1 MEKCTIKQLNNLFE
15 TIGMSITDAPT
26 KKYGEYVIKQ
36 NDVETAFAWK
46 ASKADLF
53 MALQAVINSDTL
65 EDKSVNNVITMI
77 KNNKQTPATAKN
89 NIVATTKVSAP
100 VKEKRLS
107 LSKEREE
114 LVGDDHSYPLLPKVI
129 EGFYM
134 PDFAD
139 SLVAR
144 VRYKRNVLL
153 TGPTGS
159 GKSDLIEKMAKA
171 YEIPCVRINFSS
183 GTSEGDLL
191 GKFVIKNSETVFA
204 DGYIPLAMK
213 NGWWVILDEVDYAQP
228 EHISCLQAVLEGKS
242 LVNIKNEGEIV
253 DPHARFRVFATANTK
268 GRGDMTDSY
277 NGTNFLNIAF
287 LDRWTI
293 FEMNYTKKEK
303 EIAKTIIGDDVMAGK
318 LIDLFNLL
326 RQSVKNNDLNNASF
340 STRRL
345 IQTCEA
351 LKMGDTLSDA
361 IQYEILNRYHEEEVN
376 IISEYI
382 NDVFDNTFYI
392 KGNWRLGMDHF
403 KPQQA
408 VDTNVQTDNSMKYI
422 I

>member
-36 NDVETAFAWK
+36 DGVETSFSWK

-53 MALQAVINSDTL
+53 MALQNVINSNTL
-65 EDKSVNNVITMI
+65 EDRSVSNVISMI
-77 KNNKQTPATAKN
+77 KNNKTPTLVKNNTVTTTTIRPAT
-89 NIVATTKVSAP
+89 
-100 VKEKRLS
+100 KEKRMT

-134 PDFAD
+134 PDFTD

-144 VRYKRNVLL
+144 VRYKRNVLVV
-153 TGPTGS
+153 GPTGS
-159 GKSDLIEKMAKA
+159 GKSDMIEKMAKA

-191 GKFVIKNSETVFA
+191 GKFVIKNGETVFA

-228 EHISCLQAVLEGKS
+228 EHISCLQAVLEGKA

-303 EIAKTIIGDDVMAGK
+303 DIAKAIIGDDIMAGK

-351 LKMGDTLSDA
+351 LKMGDSLNDS

-376 IISEYI
+376 IITEYI

-392 KGNWRLGMDHF
+392 KGNWKLGMDHF

-408 VDTNVQTDNSMKYI
+408 VEGNVQTDNSMKDI

>member
-15 TIGMSITDAPT
+15 TIGMTITDVPT

-36 NDVETAFAWK
+36 NGVETSFSWK

-53 MALQAVINSDTL
+53 MALQAVINSNTL
-65 EDKSVNNVITMI
+65 EDKSVANVISMI
-77 KNNKQTPATAKN
+77 KNNKQTPVLVKN
-89 NIVATTKVSAP
+89 NTVTTTKVNAP
-100 VKEKRLS
+100 AKEKRMT

-191 GKFVIKNSETVFA
+191 GKFVIKN
-204 DGYIPLAMK
+204 
-213 NGWWVILDEVDYAQP
+213 
-228 EHISCLQAVLEGKS
+228 
-242 LVNIKNEGEIV
+242 
-253 DPHARFRVFATANTK
+253 
-268 GRGDMTDSY
+268 
-277 NGTNFLNIAF
+277 
-287 LDRWTI
+287 
-293 FEMNYTKKEK
+293 
-303 EIAKTIIGDDVMAGK
+303 
-318 LIDLFNLL
+318 
-326 RQSVKNNDLNNASF
+326 KNNF
-340 STRRL
+340 
-345 IQTCEA
+345 
-351 LKMGDTLSDA
+351 
-361 IQYEILNRYHEEEVN
+361 
-376 IISEYI
+376 
-382 NDVFDNTFYI
+382 
-392 KGNWRLGMDHF
+392 
-403 KPQQA
+403 
-408 VDTNVQTDNSMKYI
+408 
-422 I
+422 

>member
-36 NDVETAFAWK
+36 DGVETSFSWK

-53 MALQAVINSDTL
+53 MALQNVINSNTL
-65 EDKSVNNVITMI
+65 EDRSVSNVISMI
-77 KNNKQTPATAKN
+77 KNNKTPTLVKNNTVTTTTTRPAT
-89 NIVATTKVSAP
+89 
-100 VKEKRLS
+100 KEKRMM

-134 PDFAD
+134 PDFTD

-144 VRYKRNVLL
+144 VRYKRNVLI
-153 TGPTGS
+153 TGMTGC
-159 GKSDLIEKMAKA
+159 GKSDMIEKMAKA

-191 GKFVIKNSETVFA
+191 GKFVIKNGETVFA

-228 EHISCLQAVLEGKS
+228 EHISCLQAVLEGKA

-253 DPHARFRVFATANTK
+253 EPHARFRVFATANTK

-303 EIAKTIIGDDVMAGK
+303 DIAKAIIGDDIMAGK

-351 LKMGDTLSDA
+351 LKMGDSLNDA

-376 IISEYI
+376 IITEYI
-382 NDVFDNTFYI
+382 NDVVDNTFYI
-392 KGNWRLGMDHF
+392 KGNWKLGMDHF
-403 KPQQA
+403 KPQQT
-408 VDTNVQTDNSMKYI
+408 VEGNVQTDNSMKDI

>member
-36 NDVETAFAWK
+36 DGVETSFSWK

-53 MALQAVINSDTL
+53 MALQNVINSNTI
-65 EDKSVNNVITMI
+65 EDRSVSNVISMI
-77 KNNKQTPATAKN
+77 KNNKTPTLVKNNTVTTTTTRPAT
-89 NIVATTKVSAP
+89 
-100 VKEKRLS
+100 KEKRMT

-144 VRYKRNVLL
+144 VRYKRNVLVV
-153 TGPTGS
+153 GPTGS
-159 GKSDLIEKMAKA
+159 GKSDMIEKMAKA

-191 GKFVIKNSETVFA
+191 GKFVIKNGETVFA

-228 EHISCLQAVLEGKS
+228 EHISCLQAVLEGKA

-253 DPHARFRVFATANTK
+253 EPHARFRVFATANTK

-303 EIAKTIIGDDVMAGK
+303 DIAKAIIGDDIMAGK

-351 LKMGDTLSDA
+351 LKMGDSLNDS

-376 IISEYI
+376 IITEYI

-392 KGNWRLGMDHF
+392 KGNWKLGMDHF

-408 VDTNVQTDNSMKYI
+408 VEGNVQTDNSMKDI

>member
-36 NDVETAFAWK
+36 NEVETTFAWK

-53 MALQAVINSDTL
+53 MALQALIDSDTL

-77 KNNKQTPATAKN
+77 KNNKQTLATTKN
-89 NIVATTKVSAP
+89 NTVVTTKVSAP

-144 VRYKRNVLL
+144 VRYKRNVLI
-153 TGPTGS
+153 TGMTGC
-159 GKSDLIEKMAKA
+159 GKSDMIEKMAKA

-191 GKFVIKNSETVFA
+191 GKFVIKNGETVFA

-303 EIAKTIIGDDVMAGK
+303 EIAKTIISDDVMAGK

-408 VDTNVQTDNSMKYI
+408 IDSVSVSTNSMKDI

>member
-1 MEKCTIKQLNNLFE
+1 MNKITCKIGDLFKAVENLSQKKIEMENFYKVDDSHLLKIKNEKNDFIKIKSLLLKNGQKTKLSFDNKTELKCSDTHKVCVNKNDGQFVLAKDLKINDEVE
-15 TIGMSITDAPT
+15 TINGKT
-26 KKYGEYVIKQ
+26 K
-36 NDVETAFAWK
+36 
-46 ASKADLF
+46 
-53 MALQAVINSDTL
+53 VINIESSHDKDVFYDIEVDSDL
-65 EDKSVNNVITMI
+65 HLY
-77 KNNKQTPATAKN
+77 QTYN
-89 NIVATTKVSAP
+89 GLIHHNC
-100 VKEKRLS
+100 
-107 LSKEREE
+107 
-114 LVGDDHSYPLLPKVI
+114 
-129 EGFYM
+129 
-134 PDFAD
+134 
-139 SLVAR
+139 
-144 VRYKRNVLL
+144 
-153 TGPTGS
+153 
-159 GKSDLIEKMAKA
+159 GKSDMIEKMAKA

-191 GKFVIKNSETVFA
+191 GKFVIKNGETVFA

-228 EHISCLQAVLEGKS
+228 EHISCLQAVLEGKA

-303 EIAKTIIGDDVMAGK
+303 DIAKAIIGDDIMAGK
-318 LIDLFNLL
+318 LIDLFGLL

-351 LKMGDTLSDA
+351 LKMGDTLNDA

-376 IISEYI
+376 IITEYI

-392 KGNWRLGMDHF
+392 KGNWKLGMDHF

-408 VDTNVQTDNSMKYI
+408 SNGAVASTDSMKDI

>member
-36 NDVETAFAWK
+36 DGVETSFSWK

-53 MALQAVINSDTL
+53 MALQNVINSNTL
-65 EDKSVNNVITMI
+65 EDRSVSNVISMI
-77 KNNKQTPATAKN
+77 KNNKTPTLVKNNTVTTTTTRPAT
-89 NIVATTKVSAP
+89 
-100 VKEKRLS
+100 KEKRMT

-139 SLVAR
+139 ALVAR
-144 VRYKRNVLL
+144 VRYKRNVLVV
-153 TGPTGS
+153 GPTGS
-159 GKSDLIEKMAKA
+159 GKSDMIEKMAKA

-191 GKFVIKNSETVFA
+191 GKFVIKNGETVFA

-228 EHISCLQAVLEGKS
+228 EHISCLQAVLEGKA

-303 EIAKTIIGDDVMAGK
+303 DIAKAIIGDDIMAGK

-326 RQSVKNNDLNNASF
+326 RQSIKNNDLNNASF

-351 LKMGDTLSDA
+351 LKMGDSLNDA

-376 IISEYI
+376 IITEYI

-392 KGNWRLGMDHF
+392 KGNWKLGMDHF
-403 KPQQA
+403 KPQQT
-408 VDTNVQTDNSMKYI
+408 VEGNVQTDNSMKDI

>member
-36 NDVETAFAWK
+36 DGVETSFSWK

-53 MALQAVINSDTL
+53 MALQNVINSNTL
-65 EDKSVNNVITMI
+65 EDRSVSNVISMI
-77 KNNKQTPATAKN
+77 KNNKTPTLVKNNTVTTTTTRPAT
-89 NIVATTKVSAP
+89 
-100 VKEKRLS
+100 KEKRMT

-144 VRYKRNVLL
+144 VRYKRNVLVV
-153 TGPTGS
+153 GPTGS
-159 GKSDLIEKMAKA
+159 GKSDMNEKMAKA

-191 GKFVIKNSETVFA
+191 GKFVIKNGETVFA

-228 EHISCLQAVLEGKS
+228 EHISCLQAVLEGKA

-253 DPHARFRVFATANTK
+253 EPHARFRVFATANTK

-303 EIAKTIIGDDVMAGK
+303 DIAKAIIGDDIMAGK

-351 LKMGDTLSDA
+351 LKMGDSLNDS

-376 IISEYI
+376 IITEYI

-392 KGNWRLGMDHF
+392 KGNWKLGMDHF
-403 KPQQA
+403 KPQQT
-408 VDTNVQTDNSMKYI
+408 VEGNVQTDNSMKDI

>member
-36 NDVETAFAWK
+36 DGVETSFSWK

-53 MALQAVINSDTL
+53 MALQNVINSNTL
-65 EDKSVNNVITMI
+65 EDRSVSNVISMI
-77 KNNKQTPATAKN
+77 KNNKTFYQNNTVTTTTIRSAT
-89 NIVATTKVSAP
+89 
-100 VKEKRLS
+100 KEKRMT

-134 PDFAD
+134 PDFTD

-144 VRYKRNVLL
+144 VRYKRNVLVV
-153 TGPTGS
+153 GPTGS
-159 GKSDLIEKMAKA
+159 GKSDMIEKMAKA

-191 GKFVIKNSETVFA
+191 GKFVIKNGETVFA

-228 EHISCLQAVLEGKS
+228 EHISCLQAVLEGKA

-303 EIAKTIIGDDVMAGK
+303 DIAKAIIGDDIMAGK

-351 LKMGDTLSDA
+351 LKMGDSLNDA

-376 IISEYI
+376 IITEYI

-392 KGNWRLGMDHF
+392 KGNWKLGMDHF
-403 KPQQA
+403 KPQQT
-408 VDTNVQTDNSMKYI
+408 VEGNVQTDNSMKDI

>member
-1 MEKCTIKQLNNLFE
+1 MEKCTMKQLNNLFE
-15 TIGMSITDAPT
+15 TIGLSISDAPT
-26 KKYGEYVIKQ
+26 KKYGEYVIKGGTS
-36 NDVETAFAWK
+36 ETAFTWK
-46 ASKADLF
+46 ASKADLY
-53 MALQAVINSDTL
+53 MALQAVISNGI
-65 EDKSVNNVITMI
+65 EDKTVDNVISMI
-77 KNNKQTPATAKN
+77 KSNKQTPTVAKN
-89 NIVATTKVSAP
+89 NTAAVKTVTAP
-100 VKEKRLS
+100 AKEKRLT

-134 PDFAD
+134 PDFTD

-153 TGPTGS
+153 TGPTGC
-159 GKSDLIEKMAKA
+159 GKSELIEKMAKA

-191 GKFVIKNSETVFA
+191 GKFVIKNGETAFA

-213 NGWWVILDEVDYAQP
+213 NGWWVILDEIDYAQP
-228 EHISCLQAVLEGKS
+228 EHISCLQAVLEGKA

-253 DPHARFRVFATANTK
+253 EAHPRFRVFGTANTK

-303 EIAKTIIGDDVMAGK
+303 DIAKAILGDDTMAGK
-318 LIDLFNLL
+318 LIDLFALL

-351 LKMGDTLSDA
+351 LRMGDTLNDA
-361 IQYEILNRYHEEEVN
+361 IQYEILNRYHEEEIN
-376 IISEYI
+376 IITEYI
-382 NDVFDNTFYI
+382 NDVFDNGFYI
-392 KGNWRLGMDHF
+392 KGNWRLGMNHF
-403 KPQQA
+403 QAQQS
-408 VDTNVQTDNSMKYI
+408 VDSVNVSTDSMKDI

>member
-408 VDTNVQTDNSMKYI
+408 VDTNVQTDNSMKDI

>member
-36 NDVETAFAWK
+36 DGVETSFSWK

-53 MALQAVINSDTL
+53 MALQNVINSNTL
-65 EDKSVNNVITMI
+65 EDRSVSNVISMI
-77 KNNKQTPATAKN
+77 KNNKTPTLVKNNTVTTTTIRPAT
-89 NIVATTKVSAP
+89 
-100 VKEKRLS
+100 KEKRMT

-134 PDFAD
+134 PDFTD

-153 TGPTGS
+153 VGPTGS
-159 GKSDLIEKMAKA
+159 GKSDMIEKMAKA

-191 GKFVIKNSETVFA
+191 GKFVIKNGETIFA

-228 EHISCLQAVLEGKS
+228 EHISCLQAVLEGKA

-303 EIAKTIIGDDVMAGK
+303 DIAKAIIGDDIMAGK

-351 LKMGDTLSDA
+351 LKMGDSLNDS

-376 IISEYI
+376 IITEYI

-392 KGNWRLGMDHF
+392 KGNWKLGMDHF
-403 KPQQA
+403 KPQQT
-408 VDTNVQTDNSMKYI
+408 VEGNVQTDNSMKDI

>member
-1 MEKCTIKQLNNLFE
+1 MNKITCKIGDLFKAIENLSQKKVEVENFYKVDDSHLLRIKNEKNDFIKIKNLLLKNGKKTKLSFENDLVLNCSDTHKICVNKE
-15 TIGMSITDAPT
+15 N
-26 KKYGEYVIKQ
+26 GEYVLTKDLKIGDLVETVNGKTKISNVEVSNI
-36 NDVETAFAWK
+36 NDVFYDMEVD
-46 ASKADLF
+46 SDLH
-53 MALQAVINSDTL
+53 LY
-65 EDKSVNNVITMI
+65 
-77 KNNKQTPATAKN
+77 QTSN
-89 NIVATTKVSAP
+89 G
-100 VKEKRLS
+100 
-107 LSKEREE
+107 
-114 LVGDDHSYPLLPKVI
+114 LVHH
-129 EGFYM
+129 
-134 PDFAD
+134 
-139 SLVAR
+139 
-144 VRYKRNVLL
+144 NC
-153 TGPTGS
+153 
-159 GKSDLIEKMAKA
+159 GKSDMIEKMAKA

-191 GKFVIKNSETVFA
+191 GKFVIKNGETVFA

-228 EHISCLQAVLEGKS
+228 EHISCLQAVLEGKA

-303 EIAKTIIGDDVMAGK
+303 DIAKAIIGDDIMAGK

-351 LKMGDTLSDA
+351 LKMGDSLNDS

-376 IISEYI
+376 IITEYI

-392 KGNWRLGMDHF
+392 KGNWKLGMDHF
-403 KPQQA
+403 KPQQT
-408 VDTNVQTDNSMKYI
+408 VEGNVQTDNSMKDI